1 MPTSSF
7 YLKKDDEKLL
17 AKGYRDR
24 SGPPVPFSPI
34 YFRPAGNL
42 HTSALEL
49 GHFVQVLLNW
59 GETEKDLVID
69 PEYLS
74 NMEHPRTTLASDAG
88 LRSGYGSGISSLS
101 IEGFPM
107 LGHGGG
113 IDGFVSQYAYS
124 TSRDIG
130 FVVLLN
136 ATHSPDAMRRI
147 NQLAVRYLKADVEAP
162 AKPRVTVAEAILRT
176 HEGYYH
182 DASPRNQAMAFI
194 EWLLSGET
202 IAVSGDHLTLKPVFG
217 PPQDLI
223 PVSDS
228 LFRFEHDPEATHVFT
243 ENADGLPVF
252 AGGSSYAEKRSRLP
266 VELLRWAVLISA
278 GLVVTPLAVMLLWI
292 AYARTS
298 GFWWLKAF
306 LLLCAIA
313 FALPVIGILNVDDQ
327 TLGTHNVW
335 TTAMFAGTI
344 LMPAAA
350 ILSLLF
356 TVDAWRKHA
365 GRSLRAY
372 ALAVSIAALVLS
384 GYLSSWGMIGFMPWN
399 F

>member
-1 MPTSSF
+1 
-7 YLKKDDEKLL
+7 
-17 AKGYRDR
+17 
-24 SGPPVPFSPI
+24 
-34 YFRPAGNL
+34 
-42 HTSALEL
+42 
-49 GHFVQVLLNW
+49 
-59 GETEKDLVID
+59 
-69 PEYLS
+69 
-74 NMEHPRTTLASDAG
+74 
-88 LRSGYGSGISSLS
+88 LRSGYGSGIASLS

-136 ATHSPDAMRRI
+136 ATHSADAMRRI

-162 AKPRVTVAEAILRT
+162 AKPRATVAAAILQT
-176 HEGYYH
+176 HAGYYH
-182 DASPRNQAMAFI
+182 DTSPRNQAMAFV
-194 EWLLSGET
+194 EWLLAGET
-202 IAVSGDHLTLKPVFG
+202 ISVSGDRLRMTPVFG
-217 PPQDLI
+217 TPRDLI

-228 LFRFEHDPEATHVFT
+228 LFRFENDPEASRVFT
-243 ENADGLPVF
+243 ENAEGVPVF
-252 AGGSSYAEKRSRLP
+252 AGGSSYAEQRARLP
-266 VELLRWAVLISA
+266 VEMLRWAVLVSA
-278 GLVVTPLAVMLLWI
+278 GLVVTPLAVMLLWM

-313 FALPVIGILNVDDQ
+313 VALPVIGILNVNDQ
-327 TLGTHNVW
+327 TLGTRNVW
-335 TTAMFAGTI
+335 TAAMFAGTV

-356 TVDAWRKHA
+356 TIDAWRKHA

-384 GYLSSWGMIGFMPWN
+384 GYLSSWGMIGFMSWS